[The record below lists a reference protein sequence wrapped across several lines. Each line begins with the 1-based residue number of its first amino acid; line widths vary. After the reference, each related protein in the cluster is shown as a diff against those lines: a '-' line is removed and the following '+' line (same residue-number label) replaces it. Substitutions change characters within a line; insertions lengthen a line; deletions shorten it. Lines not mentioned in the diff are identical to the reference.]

1 MNEENMNEE
10 TMQLEGIN
18 SVLSAIESNQ
28 TIEKIYISEN
38 AKKSRM
44 SQVADAAYR
53 KKIAIEYVPK
63 QKLDD
68 ISLTQHHHGIIA
80 IMSDVEQKT
89 FEEIV
94 DEVFEKEESPL
105 FVMLDGIQ
113 DPHNL
118 GAIIRTAEC
127 AGAACVVIPERR
139 SAKVTAVAA
148 NASAG
153 AINLIP
159 VASVTNI
166 NRAIEYLQK
175 MGVWVIGTDAVGKN
189 YDEADYK
196 GKMAIVMGSEGE
208 GLHRLTGQKCD
219 DIVGIKMY
227 GKTTSLNV
235 SVAAGVVL
243 FEAAKQRSGE

>member
-1 MNEENMNEE
+1 MNDDSI
-10 TMQLEGIN
+10 QLEGIN

-28 TIEKIYISEN
+28 EIEKIFIFEN
-38 AKKSRM
+38 AKKGRM
-44 SQVADAAYR
+44 SQIADIAY
-53 KKIAIEYVPK
+53 KKRIEIEYVQK
-63 QKLDD
+63 QMLDNM
-68 ISLTQHHHGIIA
+68 SLTNHHHGIIA
-80 IMSDVEQKT
+80 LVSEGEKKT

-94 DEVFEKEESPL
+94 DEVFEKEERPL
-105 FVMLDGIQ
+105 FVLLDGIQ

-118 GAIIRTAEC
+118 GAIVRTAEC
-127 AGAACVVIPERR
+127 AGASCVIIPERR

-153 AINLIP
+153 AINHIP
-159 VASVTNI
+159 VSSVTNI

-175 MGVWVIGTDAVGKN
+175 MGVWVIGTDAGGKN

-208 GLHRLTGQKCD
+208 GLHRLTAEKCD

-227 GKTTSLNV
+227 GKTNSLNV
-235 SVAAGVVL
+235 SVAAGVIL
-243 FEAAKQRSGE
+243 FEAAKQRDGE

>member
-1 MNEENMNEE
+1 MKDIVE
-10 TMQLEGIN
+10 LAG
-18 SVLSAIESNQ
+18 
-28 TIEKIYISEN
+28 
-38 AKKSRM
+38 KKR
-44 SQVADAAYR
+44 VR
-53 KKIAIEYVPK
+53 IEYVKK

-68 ISLTQHHHGIIA
+68 ISLTHSHHGVIA
-80 IMSDVEQKT
+80 IIEGGKEKA

-94 DEVFEKEESPL
+94 DEIFEKNTSPL
-105 FVMLDGIQ
+105 FVLLDGIQ

-127 AGAACVVIPERR
+127 AGASCVVVPERR

-153 AINLIP
+153 AINIIP
-159 VASVTNI
+159 VAYTKNI
-166 NRAIEYLQK
+166 NRAIEYLQGK
-175 MGVWVIGTDAVGKN
+175 GVWVIGTDAGGKN

-208 GLHRLTGQKCD
+208 GLHRLTAQKCD

-243 FEAAKQRSGE
+243 FESAKQRNGIRP